1 MIAYNPKGWFSLIFK
16 FHKSDTFRRL
26 FWVMVSIATYT
37 FIVTYFELNYLHDRD
52 FTNEVHALLGF
63 VISLLLVFRT
73 NSAYDKWWEGRK
85 QWGALVNN
93 TRNLGIKI
101 NAMLPENDSQNRE
114 LFRVL
119 ISNYP
124 KALREHLRKEV
135 ASDLEEC
142 DMFKLANLEI
152 AGHVPNQIASAII
165 YHINRLYKEGVI
177 TGDQLYVLN
186 AEMQSLTDICGAC
199 ERILKT
205 PIPYSYNLF
214 LKKFMFLYIMTL
226 PYGFIFKFG
235 YWTCLVVVL
244 VFYVLMSLELIA
256 EEIEEPFGKDA
267 NDLPTDDIA
276 ATIAKNISDIITVKK

>member
-16 FHKSDTFRRL
+16 FHKSDTFRQL
-26 FWVMVSIATYT
+26 FWVMVSIAAYT
-37 FIVTYFELNYLHDRD
+37 FLVTYAELNYWHDRA

-93 TRNLGIKI
+93 TRNLGMKI
-101 NAMLPENDSQNRE
+101 NAMLPKEDTQNRE

-124 KALREHLRKEV
+124 KALAEHLRRDV
-135 ASDLEEC
+135 AKDLEEC
-142 DMFKLANLEI
+142 DRFKLSDLDLTD
-152 AGHVPNQIASAII
+152 HVPNQIATAII
-165 YHINRLYKEGVI
+165 YHINRLYKEEVI

-226 PYGFIFKFG
+226 PYGFIFKFN
-235 YWTCLVVVL
+235 YWTIMVVVL

-256 EEIEEPFGKDA
+256 EEIEEPFGTDA
-267 NDLPTDDIA
+267 NDLPTNEIA
-276 ATIAKNISDIITVKK
+276 ETISKNIKTIIAVK